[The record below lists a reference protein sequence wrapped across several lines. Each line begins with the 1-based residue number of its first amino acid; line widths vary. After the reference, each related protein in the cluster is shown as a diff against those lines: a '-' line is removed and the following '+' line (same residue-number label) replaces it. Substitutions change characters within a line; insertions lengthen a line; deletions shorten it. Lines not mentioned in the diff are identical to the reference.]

1 MPCTHWDGLASRCPG
16 PVGSP
21 KSPSLYQIKYF
32 RILFHKASP
41 SPAIG
46 LLRPRRI
53 SLSYTSPT
61 LPTFQASPPH
71 CRHLSQGTVC
81 SREGKPSKQK
91 KPPLIILLGYN
102 LQCFLMLKSGQE
114 IQTWLLWVFSLRYHL
129 KGRELCIPA
138 RDARRLLSSFL
149 QDINKSAAKKNLSL
163 AVYILFLWP
172 GHLFPA
178 QLLPVGMYSQVLLSH
193 FLYTWLSCLPRPLT
207 PVWCCSQQKYGE
219 KHPHLTLSSL

>member
-1 MPCTHWDGLASRCPG
+1 MPCTHWDSLASLCPG

-53 SLSYTSPT
+53 SLSYTSQT

-81 SREGKPSKQK
+81 SREGKTSKQK
-91 KPPLIILLGYN
+91 NPFDHFIRVQPTVFPYA
-102 LQCFLMLKSGQE
+102 E
-114 IQTWLLWVFSLRYHL
+114 IRTGNTDVTSV
-129 KGRELCIPA
+129 
-138 RDARRLLSSFL
+138 S
-149 QDINKSAAKKNLSL
+149 
-163 AVYILFLWP
+163 
-172 GHLFPA
+172 
-178 QLLPVGMYSQVLLSH
+178 LLP
-193 FLYTWLSCLPRPLT
+193 TLPFERTGTL
-207 PVWCCSQQKYGE
+207 
-219 KHPHLTLSSL
+219 HPS